1 MKITRLRLSGF
12 KSFVEPVEL
21 MIESG
26 LSGVVGPNGCGKS
39 NLLEAMRW
47 VMGENSAKSMRSSG
61 MEDVI
66 FAGTNSRPSRNMAEV
81 VLVIDNSD
89 RSAPQPYND
98 ADTIEV
104 SRRIERDAGSAYRIN
119 GRDVRARDVQTF
131 FADAATGAHSTALVR
146 QGQIGELIN
155 AKPKNR
161 RKILEEAAGISGLHS
176 RRHEAEL
183 RLRAAETN
191 LTRLDDV
198 VQQIEGQLSNL
209 KRQARQARR
218 YRNLS
223 GLIRKAEATNLQ
235 LRWSATEKH
244 LVETKEKSQAAEQ
257 KVAET
262 TQRAAE
268 ANRLQ
273 LAAND
278 ELPPLREAEAKAAA
292 AYHRLTVE
300 RDGLDAEEARAQR
313 EAEELERRLQQTVAD
328 LQRENAMIRDAQQVL
343 DRLTSEEQEIRER
356 DTNEQS
362 VLEELKERAN
372 AAAAK
377 LSQQETELEGLTSQI
392 AALTASR
399 QSLTRSVQES
409 ESRLANLE
417 RQKSQA
423 IAEQDAIRANGFD
436 SEKIDRTATAVEE
449 GKVAVEQARQA
460 FDAAEQSRNEKQAAE
475 KSALEPVQEADRALG
490 KLKAEAKALSDMLG
504 VTESDLWQPLIDTIQ
519 VEAGY
524 EKALGAALGSDL
536 DATDDTAAPVH
547 WENLGPMDSMGGA
560 PSLPMNAVP
569 LSRFVMGPP
578 ALQRRLAQIGVVDA
592 AMGANLQR
600 QLKPGQRLV
609 SKEGDF
615 WRWDGF
621 LAAADAPTHAATK
634 LAQRNRLQEIEAQ
647 VADAERAAADLRDRY
662 HTCRAAAEQAASLET
677 EERKNWRERQNAL
690 SAAQEELLRAEK
702 QASAQSSK
710 MNSLEDAKARAE
722 SDMGTVREK
731 LETARRELS
740 ALENED
746 ALRLRISTA
755 KETVANLRADTAD
768 ARANLESAGR
778 EAAQRQQ
785 RLSQI
790 QTERD
795 EWGRRTEKA
804 RTQIETLSERKGDL
818 KKELDEKRA
827 FPETLQEKRTALL
840 SAMTDA
846 EAVRNQ
852 AADALSIGESALN
865 RCNNTLKEAQQAQS
879 EAREE
884 RARMEAL
891 LEGAHERQ
899 EEIAERVRETLDCQ
913 PDQIMEA
920 GEITEKDLEV
930 DVDAIEKRLERLKR
944 ERENLGGVNLR
955 AEEESAELEEQ
966 LQGMLTEREDLEG
979 AIAKLRQG
987 ISKLNTE
994 GRERLLKAF
1003 DEVNKN
1009 FERLFTLL
1017 FNGGTASLELIE
1029 SDDPLEAGLEINA
1042 RPPGK
1047 KTQTMSLLSG
1057 GEQALTAISLIF
1069 AVFLCNPAPVCVMD
1083 EVDAPLDDTN
1093 VERFCNLLDE
1103 MRRLTD
1109 TRFIVITHHA
1119 LSMSRMDR
1127 LYGVTMA
1134 ERGVSQLVSLDL
1146 AAAEEVRAAG

>member
-39 NLLEAMRW
+39 NLLEAIRW
-47 VMGENSAKSMRSSG
+47 VMGENRAKSMRGSG

-66 FAGTNSRPSRNMAEV
+66 FAGTNNRPARNMAEV
-81 VLVIDNSD
+81 VLVIDNSE
-89 RSAPQPYND
+89 RTAPAPYND
-98 ADTIEV
+98 SDTIEV

-235 LRWSATEKH
+235 LRWSAAEKQ
-244 LVETKEKSQAAEQ
+244 LVDTKEKATAAEQ
-257 KVAET
+257 RVAET

-300 RDGLDAEEARAQR
+300 RDGLDAEEARARR
-313 EAEELERRLQQTVAD
+313 EAEELEARLQQASAD
-328 LQRENAMIRDAQQVL
+328 LNRENAMIRDAQQVL
-343 DRLTSEEQEIRER
+343 DRLTAEETEIQER

-362 VLEELKERAN
+362 VLEDLRARVQ
-372 AAAAK
+372 AASEK
-377 LSQQETELEGLTSQI
+377 LSQKESDLEGLTSRI

-399 QSLTRSVQES
+399 QSLSRTVDES
-409 ESRLANLE
+409 ENRIRSFE
-417 RQKSQA
+417 GQKQRA
-423 IAEQDAIRANGFD
+423 IAEQDEIRAAGFD
-436 SEKIDRTATAVEE
+436 TTKIERAAAAVET
-449 GKVAVEQARQA
+449 GKEAVERARQA
-460 FDAAEQSRNEKQAAE
+460 FDAAEQGRNDKQRAE
-475 KSALEPVQEADRALG
+475 KTALEPLQEADRG
-490 KLKAEAKALSDMLG
+490 VNKLKAEAKALSDMLG

-519 VEAGY
+519 VETGY
-524 EKALGAALGSDL
+524 EKALGAALGTDL

-547 WENLGPMDSMGGA
+547 WENLGPMDQMGSAPLPTGA
-560 PSLPMNAVP
+560 TP
-569 LSRFVMGPP
+569 LAQFVTGSA
-578 ALQRRLAQIGVVDA
+578 ALQRRLSQIGVVDA
-592 AMGANLQR
+592 AAGAGLQR
-600 QLKPGQRLV
+600 QLKQGQRLV

-621 LAAADAPTHAATK
+621 KAAADAPTHAATK
-634 LAQRNRLQEIEAQ
+634 LAQRNRLADIEAQ
-647 VADAERAAADLRDRY
+647 IADAEREASTLRDAY
-662 HTCRAAAEQAASLET
+662 HACRTAAEQAVAHENDT
-677 EERKNWRERQNAL
+677 RKTWRDCQSQL
-690 SAAQEELLRAEK
+690 STAQEELLQSEK
-702 QASAQSSK
+702 QAAAQSSK
-710 MNSLEDAKARAE
+710 MNSLEEAKERADTEIAAARTKRDQAQQ
-722 SDMGTVREK
+722 
-731 LETARRELS
+731 ELN
-740 ALENED
+740 ALENEE
-746 ALRLRISTA
+746 ALRTQISTA
-755 KETVANLRADTAD
+755 KETVANLRADAAD

-785 RLSQI
+785 RLGQI
-790 QTERD
+790 NTERD
-795 EWGRRTEKA
+795 EWARRTEKA
-804 RTQIETLSERKGDL
+804 RSQVETLSTRKTDL
-818 KKELDEKRA
+818 KTQLDEKRA
-827 FPETLQEKRTALL
+827 FPETLQEKRNALL
-840 SAMTDA
+840 TAMTDA
-846 EAVRNQ
+846 ESVRNK
-852 AADALSIGESALN
+852 AADALSIGETALDQSN
-865 RCNNTLKEAQQAQS
+865 KTLRDAQQAQS

-920 GEITEKDLEV
+920 GEITEKDLAV
-930 DVDAIEKRLERLKR
+930 DMDAIEKRLERLKR

-955 AEEESAELEEQ
+955 AEEEAAELEEQ
-966 LQGMLTEREDLEG
+966 LTGMTTEREDLEG

-1003 DEVNKN
+1003 DEVNTN
-1009 FERLFTLL
+1009 FERLFKLL

-1047 KTQTMSLLSG
+1047 KTATMSLLSG

-1093 VERFCNLLDE
+1093 VDRFCNLIEE
-1103 MRRLTD
+1103 MKRLTD

-1119 LSMSRMDR
+1119 LTMSRVDR
-1127 LYGVTMA
+1127 LFGVTMA

>member
-1 MKITRLRLSGF
+1 
-12 KSFVEPVEL
+12 

-39 NLLEAMRW
+39 NILEAMRW
-47 VMGENSAKSMRSSG
+47 VMGENSPKSMRGTG

-66 FAGTNSRPSRNMAEV
+66 FAGTSGRPARNMAEV
-81 VLVIDNSD
+81 VLVIDNSE
-89 RSAPQPYND
+89 RKAPSAYND

-198 VQQIEGQLSNL
+198 VQQIESQLANL

-235 LRWSATEKH
+235 LRWSAAQDH
-244 LVETKEKSQAAEQ
+244 LTETKEKATAAEQ
-257 KVAET
+257 LVAET
-262 TQRAAE
+262 TQKASE

-278 ELPPLREAEAKAAA
+278 ELPPLREEEAKAAA

-300 RDGLDAEEARAQR
+300 RDGLDAEEERARR
-313 EAEELERRLQQTVAD
+313 EAEELEARLEQTVSD

-343 DRLTSEEQEIRER
+343 DRLTAEENEITEKTTQE
-356 DTNEQS
+356 
-362 VLEELKERAN
+362 EETLRTLQQQADGASARLAEKE
-372 AAAAK
+372 K
-377 LSQQETELEGLTSQI
+377 ELEAMTARI

-399 QSLTRSVQES
+399 HALTKSVDEAEARLTSLEQQKAGAVQ
-409 ESRLANLE
+409 
-417 RQKSQA
+417 
-423 IAEQDAIRANGFD
+423 EQDAIRAAGFD
-436 SEKIDRTATAVEE
+436 SEKIGRAAD
-449 GKVAVEQARQA
+449 AVEQAKASVERARHA
-460 FDAAEQSRNEKQAAE
+460 FDEAEHSRSERQAAE
-475 KSALEPVQEADRALG
+475 KSALEPLQEADRSLG

-504 VTESDLWQPLIDTIQ
+504 VTESDLWQPLIDTIR
-519 VEAGY
+519 VEPGY

-547 WENLGPMDSMGGA
+547 WENLGPLYDPDGAHGLPGGA
-560 PSLPMNAVP
+560 TP
-569 LSRFVMGPP
+569 LSRFVWGP
-578 ALQRRLAQIGVVDA
+578 AAFERRLSQIGVVEQS
-592 AMGANLQR
+592 MGPSLQR

-634 LAQRNRLQEIEAQ
+634 LAQRNRLQDIQMQIVE
-647 VADAERAAADLRDRY
+647 AERHASSLRQTY
-662 HTCRAAAEQAASLET
+662 HEARAAAEQAVALEAS
-677 EERKNWRERQNAL
+677 ERKNWRERQSAL
-690 SAAQEELLRAEK
+690 STAQEELLAAEK
-702 QASAQSSK
+702 EAAAHSSK
-710 MNSLEDAKARAE
+710 MTSLEEAKERAVAE
-722 SDMGTVREK
+722 ITTTTQKRD
-731 LETARRELS
+731 TARQELS
-740 ALENED
+740 ALEDEET
-746 ALRLRISTA
+746 LRQQISTA
-755 KETVANLRADTAD
+755 REAVSEHRAQAANTRAE
-768 ARANLESAGR
+768 LESAGR

-790 QTERD
+790 KTERD
-795 EWGRRTEKA
+795 EWERRTEKA
-804 RTQIETLSERKGDL
+804 RTQVETLTERRSEL
-818 KKELDEKRA
+818 KRLLDEKRA
-827 FPETLQEKRTALL
+827 FPETLQEKRSALL
-840 SAMTDA
+840 TAMTEA
-846 EAVRNQ
+846 EGVRNR
-852 AADALSIGESALN
+852 AADALSIGEAALT

-879 EAREE
+879 DAREE

-920 GEITEKDLEV
+920 GEITEKDLNV
-930 DVDAIEKRLERLKR
+930 DMESIEKRLERLKR

-987 ISKLNTE
+987 ISKLNSE

-1003 DEVNKN
+1003 DEVNAN
-1009 FERLFTLL
+1009 FEKLFTLL
-1017 FNGGTASLELIE
+1017 FSGGTAALELVE

-1057 GEQALTAISLIF
+1057 GEQALTAIALIF
-1069 AVFLCNPAPVCVMD
+1069 AVFLCNPAPICVMD

-1093 VERFCNLLDE
+1093 VDRFCNLLDE

-1127 LYGVTMA
+1127 LFGVTMA

-1146 AAAEEVRAAG
+1146 EAAEEVRAAG

>member
-12 KSFVEPVEL
+12 KSFVEPIEL
-21 MIESG
+21 SIESG

-47 VMGENSAKSMRSSG
+47 VMGENSPKSMRGSG

-66 FAGTNSRPSRNMAEV
+66 FAGTNNRPARNMAEV
-81 VLVIDNSD
+81 VLVMDNSD
-89 RSAPQPYND
+89 RSAPSPYNT

-119 GRDVRARDVQTF
+119 GQDVRARDVQTF

-198 VQQIEGQLSNL
+198 VQQIEGQLANL

-223 GLIRKAEATNLQ
+223 GLIRKADATNLQ
-235 LRWSATEKH
+235 LRWSAAEQN
-244 LVETKEKSQAAEQ
+244 LVEMKERSLAADTL
-257 KVAET
+257 VAET
-262 TQRAAE
+262 TQKASE

-273 LAAND
+273 IAAND
-278 ELPPLREAEAKAAA
+278 ELPPLRDAEAKAAA
-292 AYHRLTVE
+292 AHHRLTVE
-300 RDGLDAEEARAQR
+300 RDGLDAEEARARQ
-313 EAEELERRLQQTVAD
+313 EAEELEGRLQQAMSD
-328 LQRENAMIRDAQQVL
+328 LQREKALITDAQQVL
-343 DRLTSEEQEIRER
+343 DRLTSEETEIRER
-356 DTNEQS
+356 DTNQQD
-362 VLEELKERAN
+362 VFAELRERTE
-372 AAAAK
+372 AASQK
-377 LSQQETELEGLTSQI
+377 LSQQETDLENLTAHI

-399 QSLTRSVQES
+399 HSLNRTVGEAETRISNS
-409 ESRLANLE
+409 E
-417 RQKSQA
+417 RQKA
-423 IAEQDAIRANGFD
+423 AAVAEQESMRAQGFD
-436 SEKIDRTATAVEE
+436 SDRIEQATQAVSTLKETAEN
-449 GKVAVEQARQA
+449 ARQA
-460 FDAAEQSRNEKQAAE
+460 FDAAEHARTERQEAE
-475 KSALEPVQEADRALG
+475 KGAREPLQESDRHLG

-519 VEAGY
+519 VETGY
-524 EKALGAALGSDL
+524 EKALGAALGDDL

-547 WENLGPMDSMGGA
+547 WENLGPLSDDRGSHA
-560 PSLPMNAVP
+560 LPENAVP
-569 LSRFVMGPP
+569 LSRFVKAPL
-578 ALQRRLAQIGVVDA
+578 ALERRLSQIGVVEPHQGGD
-592 AMGANLQR
+592 LQKDLR
-600 QLKPGQRLV
+600 PGQRLV
-609 SKEGDF
+609 SKEGHL

-634 LAQRNRLQEIEAQ
+634 LAQRNRLQEIELQ
-647 VADAERAAADLRDRY
+647 IVDAERVANEHRE
-662 HTCRAAAEQAASLET
+662 HFHECRVAAEEAVSKET
-677 EERKNWRERQNAL
+677 EERRNWREQQNLLSSGQEAL
-690 SAAQEELLRAEK
+690 LAAEK
-702 QASAQSSK
+702 EVSAQSSK
-710 MNSLEDAKARAE
+710 MNSLEE
-722 SDMGTVREK
+722 SIE
-731 LETARRELS
+731 
-740 ALENED
+740 
-746 ALRLRISTA
+746 
-755 KETVANLRADTAD
+755 RADTEIATSKTKLDTARQELNALEDETTIRQKISDAKDTVARLRTDAAD
-768 ARANLESAGR
+768 ARGSLESAGR

-790 QTERD
+790 QRD
-795 EWGRRTEKA
+795 REEWASRTEKA
-804 RTQIETLSERKGDL
+804 RAQIDALSRRQEDL
-818 KKELDEKRA
+818 KELLDEKRA

-840 SAMTDA
+840 SAMADSET
-846 EAVRNQ
+846 VRRR
-852 AADALSIGESALN
+852 AADELSIGESALT
-865 RCNNTLKEAQQAQS
+865 RCNATLQEAQKAQS
-879 EAREE
+879 NAREE
-884 RARMEAL
+884 RARLEAL

-913 PDQIMEA
+913 PDQIMAA
-920 GEITEKDLEV
+920 GEITEKDLNV
-930 DVDAIEKRLERLKR
+930 DMDAIEKRLERLKR

-966 LQGMLTEREDLEG
+966 LQGMVTEREDLEG

-987 ISKLNTE
+987 ISKLNSE
-994 GRERLLKAF
+994 GRERLLEAF
-1003 DEVNKN
+1003 DRVNAN

-1017 FNGGTASLELIE
+1017 FNGGTASLELVE

-1042 RPPGK
+1042 KPPGK

-1057 GEQALTAISLIF
+1057 GEQALTAIALIF

-1093 VERFCNLLDE
+1093 VDRFCNLLDE

-1127 LYGVTMA
+1127 LFGVTMA

-1146 AAAEEVRAAG
+1146 AGAEEVRAAG